1 MKKLLLFSS
10 LLVFI
15 FSNISFGQIEP
26 RLTEKVTELYIG
38 SQETYLKTNH
48 KFFNYRDNGDT
59 LSIIEKRFE
68 LRSGDLML
76 WLADFYEYDDENRLI
91 KKINKRYNQE
101 VDLWIS
107 NYWEDY
113 FYDED
118 GCIEREELTY
128 NVGGLQETFFFSTDG
143 NCRKVEARETDQ
155 TDFNIYETY
164 SYPDENNSLIVS
176 RNELYQ
182 GVWNEVW
189 QYDWIRNDR
198 GDLVKTARLFK
209 SDFAPTNDTAYYSLQ
224 VYEYDYEED
233 FFTGR
238 VTSKIQ
244 KYYNNQNHL
253 FYTPFDN
260 IELRQESRFDYKYY
274 CDGLLSK
281 ETLSIVGE
289 SKPLSRI
296 SYFYEGNNDCFDFE
310 QDLEMTISPNPSF
323 GKIKIESLI
332 FESGDTEL
340 QVFTASGQLV
350 FEKEIPSRSHDQNVD
365 LSFLENGV
373 YIIHL
378 RSGKHFSTSK
388 LVMIQ

>member
-238 VTSKIQ
+238 VTSKFKSIITI
-244 KYYNNQNHL
+244 KTIY
-253 FYTPFDN
+253 F
-260 IELRQESRFDYKYY
+260 I
-274 CDGLLSK
+274 LLSIILNYDRK
-281 ETLSIVGE
+281 VDLIINIIVMD
-289 SKPLSRI
+289 
-296 SYFYEGNNDCFDFE
+296 YFLKRRLVS
-310 QDLEMTISPNPSF
+310 LESPNHYLGYHIF
-323 GKIKIESLI
+323 MKGIMIALILNKI
-332 FESGDTEL
+332 
-340 QVFTASGQLV
+340 
-350 FEKEIPSRSHDQNVD
+350 
-365 LSFLENGV
+365 
-373 YIIHL
+373 
-378 RSGKHFSTSK
+378 
-388 LVMIQ
+388 